1 MNSNLD
7 YFLQEKLLSRKKEGH
22 LRQLN
27 DFKHLVDFSSNDYL
41 GLAAEAKPI
50 AFQQQAGS
58 SRLIFGNAQEFDVA
72 EQHLADYFDFPA
84 ALIFNSGYAANLGL
98 MSAVFQKGDLVLFDA
113 LSHASI
119 KDGIRLSNATAFKFK
134 HNDFKDLKRLLMK
147 HKDFKSVFV
156 VVEGLYSMHG
166 DFSDKNELLPLK
178 EEFDFTLITDE
189 AHSAGVI
196 GANGTGV
203 FSFQEAEI
211 KVVTFGKAFGLH
223 GACVFGSE
231 TLKSYLINFSRPF
244 IYTTALPIDLIKQIP
259 NILVPENINSKREK
273 LFTNIQFFRL
283 EVKKHLGDDF
293 LTSDEASPI
302 QRIAFGSKEILVRV
316 EKELLTNGFAC
327 KAIYPPT
334 VPSGEE
340 CLRVSIHANQQEKDM
355 LRFIQIMKSVID
367 D

>member
-1 MNSNLD
+1 MNTNLD
-7 YFLQEKLLSRKKEGH
+7 HSLQEKLLSRQKEGH

-41 GLAAEAKPI
+41 GLATESKPFF
-50 AFQQQAGS
+50 FQQQAGS
-58 SRLIFGNAQEFDVA
+58 SRLIFGNAPDFDAA
-72 EQHLADYFDFPA
+72 EQQLANYFDFQT

-98 MSAVFQKGDLVLFDA
+98 MSALFQKDDLVLFDA

-134 HNDFKDLKRLLMK
+134 HNDFKDLKRLLIK
-147 HKDFKSVFV
+147 HKGFKNVFV

-166 DFSDKNELLPLK
+166 NFCNKNELLPLK
-178 EEFDFTLITDE
+178 EEFEFTLIADE
-189 AHSAGVI
+189 AHSAGVTGI
-196 GANGTGV
+196 NGSGI
-203 FSFQEAEI
+203 FSAQEADI

-223 GACVFGSE
+223 GACVLGSE

-244 IYTTALPIDLIKQIP
+244 IYTTALPIDLVRQLSKV
-259 NILVPENINSKREK
+259 LVPENINSMQEK
-273 LFTNIQFFRL
+273 LCSNIQFFRQ
-283 EVKKHLGDDF
+283 EVRKHLGEDF
-293 LTSDEASPI
+293 STSAEGSPI
-302 QRIAFGSKEILVRV
+302 QRIVFENRKILVRV

-334 VPSGEE
+334 VPNGAE
-340 CLRVSIHANQQEKDM
+340 CLRVSIHANQKEKDM
-355 LRFIQIMKSVID
+355 LRLVQIMKSVID